1 MKFPRPGTVVLTLLM
16 SYVTARVNGGL
27 ILTINE
33 RINAFF
39 SEVSNRLKFPA
50 LFFYLTTVSLK
61 PNSEM
66 IQDSNLRKFI
76 VPMRPQIMKLTWMC
90 DSVLPWGRNIF

>member
-1 MKFPRPGTVVLTLLM
+1 MELFFFGLNVLA
-16 SYVTARVNGGL
+16 TARVNGGL

-50 LFFYLTTVSLK
+50 LFFT
-61 PNSEM
+61 
-66 IQDSNLRKFI
+66 
-76 VPMRPQIMKLTWMC
+76 
-90 DSVLPWGRNIF
+90 

>member
-61 PNSEM
+61 PDSEM
-66 IQDSNLRKFI
+66 IQDSNLRKVI
-76 VPMRPQIMKLTWMC
+76 VRC
-90 DSVLPWGRNIF
+90 DLGF